1 MQYMCVCVYM
11 YTVCSC
17 VMSAYTEN
25 LKAHAKKL
33 LELVS
38 NYIKIAG
45 NKVNI
50 YKKSIAFLYS
60 SHKQA
65 AFEIKNI

>member
-1 MQYMCVCVYM
+1 
-11 YTVCSC
+11 
-17 VMSAYTEN
+17 MSAYTEN